1 MSPHWG
7 KWVPLSPI
15 NILRHLLQHIY
26 ILVIVRSSTIDNLS
40 EYRPYAEYKIN
51 KLNAMLIVVSFAI
64 FPSSKI
70 LIVTF
75 WSYES
80 LSFKTL
86 KIPYGLI
93 LFIHFSILTR
103 LIQTDVSKTMP
114 KMSKKTK
121 KSSYL
126 VKSRKCVTV
135 LWIHLQERVKWIN
148 KYLLSIKLKVISPVG
163 VVRVGIVWESKG
175 SRFKPHRLG
184 RAYRPSLVTRLPV
197 NGLKIQKC
205 SD

>member
-1 MSPHWG
+1 M
-7 KWVPLSPI
+7 
-15 NILRHLLQHIY
+15 
-26 ILVIVRSSTIDNLS
+26 RSSTIDNLP

-114 KMSKKTK
+114 KMSKKTQK
-121 KSSYL
+121 NLPTSSRAESASPFCGFIY
-126 VKSRKCVTV
+126 RK
-135 LWIHLQERVKWIN
+135 
-148 KYLLSIKLKVISPVG
+148 G
-163 VVRVGIVWESKG
+163 
-175 SRFKPHRLG
+175 
-184 RAYRPSLVTRLPV
+184 
-197 NGLKIQKC
+197 
-205 SD
+205 

>member
-1 MSPHWG
+1 M
-7 KWVPLSPI
+7 
-15 NILRHLLQHIY
+15 
-26 ILVIVRSSTIDNLS
+26 RSSTIDNLS

-114 KMSKKTK
+114 KMSKKHK
-121 KSSYL
+121 KIFLPRQEQKVRLRFVDSS
-126 VKSRKCVTV
+126 T
-135 LWIHLQERVKWIN
+135 
-148 KYLLSIKLKVISPVG
+148 G
-163 VVRVGIVWESKG
+163 KG
-175 SRFKPHRLG
+175 KM
-184 RAYRPSLVTRLPV
+184 
-197 NGLKIQKC
+197 N
-205 SD
+205 